1 MGETRAGHAAT
12 IGIRRA
18 DPSDGAHIPALIHAA
33 GPEIYDYIFRDGAQK
48 ALDFIAAEFRTGAGL
63 CGHRA
68 VSAAVEDGVVV
79 GVACVFDAAEHNR
92 LLRGTL
98 QNIVTVYGMRRSW
111 SVLARAQH
119 VAPVITRP
127 GPGELCL
134 CNLAVAPGK
143 RGRGI
148 GTALLE
154 HGIAVARAR
163 GHRRFVLDVAETNPR
178 AAALYARLG
187 LRPEQ
192 SARCRDPRAAA
203 HVPGSTR
210 MALTLAPR

>member
-1 MGETRAGHAAT
+1 MAGAPT
-12 IGIRRA
+12 LRIRDASPA
-18 DPSDGAHIPALIHAA
+18 DSGLIPALLHAA
-33 GPEIYDYIFRDGAQK
+33 GPEIYDYIFSDDAQR
-48 ALDFIAAEFRTGAGL
+48 AEHFIAAEFRTGTGL

-68 VSAAVEDGVVV
+68 VSAAEEDGVVV
-79 GVACVFDAAEHNR
+79 GVACVFDAAEHHR

-98 QNIVTVYGMRRSW
+98 QNIVTVYGLRRSW

-163 GHRRFVLDVAETNPR
+163 GHRRLVLDVAETNPR

-203 HVPGSTR
+203 RVPGSTR